1 MQDKGPDRFRAH
13 GPETAKDDAQPQP
26 VYELSVE
33 NTRELDRRAVEE
45 YEIPSILL
53 MENAAVGLREH
64 ALRMLGDGSTPAVL
78 VCCGPGN
85 NGGDGFALA
94 RHLHNAGLSVRVV
107 HTRDFEQYIGDA
119 GTNLRIL
126 EHMGIELID
135 ARIQLETPPDASLR
149 LIVDALFGTGL
160 SRAVEGIEGEL
171 IEWINIMR
179 QRTHAKILS
188 VDIPSGLDADS
199 GEPMGERV
207 VRADRTVTF
216 AGYKPGLSKVEAAS
230 YLGEVHSVPIG
241 VPIELV
247 KELGTAIEPKH
258 RE

>member
-1 MQDKGPDRFRAH
+1 M
-13 GPETAKDDAQPQP
+13 
-26 VYELSVE
+26 YELSVE
-33 NTRELDRRAVEE
+33 ASRELDRRAVEE
-45 YEIPSILL
+45 FEIPSIVL
-53 MENAAVGLREH
+53 MENAAIGLREH
-64 ALRMLGDGSTPAVL
+64 ALRMLGDGSAPGVL

-107 HTRDFEQYIGDA
+107 HTLGFDQYIGDA

-160 SRAVEGIEGEL
+160 SRAVEGTEGEL
-171 IEWINIMR
+171 IEWINTTR
-179 QRTHAKILS
+179 QRTHTKVLS
-188 VDIPSGLDADS
+188 VDLPSGLDADS
-199 GEPMGERV
+199 GEAMGDRV

-216 AGYKPGLSKVEAAS
+216 AGFKPCMSNVEAVEH
-230 YLGEVHSVPIG
+230 LGEVFAVPIG

-247 KELGTAIEPKH
+247 RELGTAIEPKH
-258 RE
+258 RD